1 MLSIPL
7 KRGTT
12 KNGKLI
18 ITLFTPQHG
27 SASTVV
33 KTSISPCVVLPSST
47 NWATDT
53 VQMVTKVVSVIQDC
67 FSFAVLLLNSLRWP
81 IYDINSVDNTK
92 LPCYTLPPTQHHSFF
107 TSYLVLRHS
116 IAVHSEAKACLF
128 ISLRNAWV
136 IRVKYLYW
144 VLW

>member
-47 NWATDT
+47 NWATNGH
-53 VQMVTKVVSVIQDC
+53 KGGKRNPG
-67 FSFAVLLLNSLRWP
+67 LL
-81 IYDINSVDNTK
+81 
-92 LPCYTLPPTQHHSFF
+92 
-107 TSYLVLRHS
+107 
-116 IAVHSEAKACLF
+116 
-128 ISLRNAWV
+128 
-136 IRVKYLYW
+136 
-144 VLW
+144 